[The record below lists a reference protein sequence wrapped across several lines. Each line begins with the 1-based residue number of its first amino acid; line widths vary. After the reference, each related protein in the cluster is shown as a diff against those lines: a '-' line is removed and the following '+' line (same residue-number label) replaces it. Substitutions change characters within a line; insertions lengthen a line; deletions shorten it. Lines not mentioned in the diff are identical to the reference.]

1 MDFNDTKEEADF
13 RLEVKSW
20 LKENAS
26 KGEKGGGRYDAI
38 DVRKMHYLGL
48 EIGKLKKPKLVMRQL
63 HGQKSLV
70 VLEVQRFSQL
80 FILKKKLN
88 IMFLQAFL
96 KLG

>member
-20 LKENAS
+20 LKEN
-26 KGEKGGGRYDAI
+26 EKVKRSAVDMMRLMF
-38 DVRKMHYLGL
+38 RKMHYLGL